1 MSSIARAVFAWAILG
16 LPAALVGC
24 SGAEGN
30 GNGGSGGTAASGG
43 TKGSTVD
50 ELCRRLDDCNEL
62 VGISASECADLTNFC
77 LDESFP
83 TSSLKADWAKL
94 VEECQEFSTC
104 AVFSACYAELPC
116 SLDGGGTGG
125 AGGVGG
131 GTGGVGGTGG
141 SGGNGTGGSA
151 GNGDGGVGGSGG
163 CSGEEITC
171 YPDGDSDNWPR
182 ATGAITAC
190 DTCPGDFVPA
200 RPDVDCDDGNADV
213 FPGNEMFYFDCRPCG
228 MQCCVGDDRFD
239 YNCDGESELQY
250 PNETTCPCP
259 GNSGFLGQIPDCG
272 VEGDFHRCRTIGMLC
287 EVANFVSRQ
296 PCR

>member
-16 LPAALVGC
+16 LPVALVGC

-30 GNGGSGGTAASGG
+30 GNGGSGGTAGSGG

-50 ELCRRLDDCNEL
+50 ELCKRLDDCNEL

-104 AVFSACYAELPC
+104 AVFSACYAERPC
-116 SLDGGGTGG
+116 SLDGGG
-125 AGGVGG
+125 
-131 GTGGVGGTGG
+131 GGTGG
-141 SGGNGTGGSA
+141 SGGNGTGGSG

-171 YPDGDSDNWPR
+171 YP
-182 ATGAITAC
+182 
-190 DTCPGDFVPA
+190 
-200 RPDVDCDDGNADV
+200 
-213 FPGNEMFYFDCRPCG
+213 
-228 MQCCVGDDRFD
+228 
-239 YNCDGESELQY
+239 
-250 PNETTCPCP
+250 
-259 GNSGFLGQIPDCG
+259 
-272 VEGDFHRCRTIGMLC
+272 
-287 EVANFVSRQ
+287 
-296 PCR
+296 